1 MTKDKRIVVGIDG
14 SERSER
20 ALRWAVYLG
29 AKLGARVE
37 VVTAW
42 HYPPSAILPTEG
54 SWDPEVAGHQ
64 MLEETVT
71 RVIGPDAPVAKRFLA
86 APTAPALI
94 AESADAELLVVGSRG
109 HGEFVG
115 MMLGSVSM
123 HVATHAKCPVLIVRE
138 DDPPAH

>member
-1 MTKDKRIVVGIDG
+1 MAKDRRIVVGLDG
-14 SERSER
+14 SPQSER
-20 ALRWAVYLG
+20 ALRWAAYLG
-29 AKLGARVE
+29 PKMGARVE

-42 HYPPSAILPTEG
+42 HYPPSSILPTVG
-54 SWDPEVAGHQ
+54 SWDPEAAGQ
-64 MLEETVT
+64 AMLEEVVE
-71 RVIGPDAPVAKRFLA
+71 RVIGPGAPIAKRFLQ

-94 AESADAELLVVGSRG
+94 EESADAELLVVGSRG

-138 DDPPAH
+138 DDPPAD